1 MGPKWHDTGQGA
13 IVELVLATQTLREI
27 MGRFVTKLKLQKKLE
42 SKIKT
47 LPKDGEEG
55 KSNSFQQL
63 RKSYSLTTF
72 EG

>member
-1 MGPKWHDTGQGA
+1 
-13 IVELVLATQTLREI
+13 

-47 LPKDGEEG
+47 LPKDGEKG